1 MAKKTPAQEAVSE
14 IQQKA
19 AKRQF
24 AQNYARSLDAY
35 MNMYGEALKAQE
47 YFFDEKSPMLTGDE
61 KFRVYRGENLVK
73 SAGQPLNT
81 LESAGNWYGFTPQKA
96 RNYPMNPPDMFLGGA
111 VTRSMEVT
119 PLEIID
125 AAKAAQYD
133 HAKTVLDLN
142 LENGVPRNI
151 AEEEYYRFL
160 NKTDD
165 NFSGLRRLLLEG
177 RLPADAFQDMLG
189 LVIDEGVFSPDKRGK
204 IDIKE
209 TFKRGNVGIASAL
222 AARDAS
228 KVALPYLLK
237 GAGIAAL
244 PLDLIAG
251 ANRTGLDPQEEVA
264 QAYGIDPG
272 VFYAMEPEKFQKIKD
287 AYDMEVARQMQ
298 AARDR
303 RKGRN
308 RPRR

>member
-1 MAKKTPAQEAVSE
+1 M
-14 IQQKA
+14 
-19 AKRQF
+19 
-24 AQNYARSLDAY
+24 
-35 MNMYGEALKAQE
+35 G
-47 YFFDEKSPMLTGDE
+47 
-61 KFRVYRGENLVK
+61 
-73 SAGQPLNT
+73 
-81 LESAGNWYGFTPQKA
+81 
-96 RNYPMNPPDMFLGGA
+96 
-111 VTRSMEVT
+111 

-125 AAKAAQYD
+125 AARAAQYD

-165 NFSGLRRLLLEG
+165 NFSNLRRLLLEG

-189 LVIDEGVFSPDKRGK
+189 LVIDEGVFPPDKRGK

-228 KVALPYLLK
+228 KAALPYLLK
-237 GAGIAAL
+237 GLGIAAL

-264 QAYGIDPG
+264 QAYGIDPN
-272 VFYAMEPEKFQKIKD
+272 VFYQMEPEQFAEIKQN
-287 AYDMEVARQMQ
+287 YDMLVAKMREQQ
-298 AARDR
+298 AAEA
-303 RKGRN
+303 KTIS
-308 RPRR
+308 PMVP